1 MSDLTVL
8 IVDDDVYVRESLR
21 ALLESAGY
29 PVREFDNANE
39 VLADSTISQGACLIA
54 DIRMPDMDGLQLQ
67 EELNRRQIGLPV
79 IIMTGHGD
87 VPLAVRAMKAGAV
100 DFLEKPFDGEFMLDT
115 VRRALAL
122 SEQTRD
128 QSALAQLATSRVAL
142 LTPRE
147 KEVLEHLVAGHSNKI
162 IAYELAI
169 SPRTIEI
176 HRGHL
181 MQKMQA
187 RGLSNL
193 IQMALVA
200 GVGPPARRR

>member
-1 MSDLTVL
+1 MSDLSVL
-8 IVDDDVYVRESLR
+8 IVDDDVDVRESLR
-21 ALLESAGY
+21 ALLESGGY
-29 PVREFDNANE
+29 SVREFDNAKK
-39 VLADSTISQGACLIA
+39 VLADTTISQGACLIA

-79 IIMTGHGD
+79 IIITGHGD

-122 SEQTRD
+122 SERTRD
-128 QSALAQLATSRVAL
+128 QAALAQLATSRVAL

-162 IAYELAI
+162 IAYELTI
-169 SPRTIEI
+169 SPRTVEI

-181 MQKMQA
+181 MEKMQA
-187 RGLSNL
+187 RSLSNL
-193 IQMALVA
+193 VQMALVA

>member
-1 MSDLTVL
+1 MSGVSVF
-8 IVDDDVYVRESLR
+8 IVDDDGDVRDSLR
-21 ALLESAGY
+21 ALLESAGHS
-29 PVREFDNANE
+29 VREFDNAKK
-39 VLADSTISQGACLIA
+39 VLDEPDISQASCLIA

-67 EELNRRQIGLPV
+67 EELTRRQIGLPV
-79 IIMTGHGD
+79 IIITGHGD

-115 VRRALAL
+115 VRRALTL
-122 SEQTRD
+122 SERTRD
-128 QSALAQLATSRVAL
+128 QAALAQLAASRMAL

-147 KEVLEHLVAGHSNKI
+147 KDVLEHLVAGHSNKI

-169 SPRTIEI
+169 SPRTVEI

-181 MQKMQA
+181 MEKTQA
-187 RGLSNL
+187 RSLSNL

>member
-1 MSDLTVL
+1 MSDRSVL
-8 IVDDDVYVRESLR
+8 IVDDDADVRESLR
-21 ALLESAGY
+21 ALLESGGY
-29 PVREFDNANE
+29 SVREFDNAHK

-79 IIMTGHGD
+79 IIITGHGD

-122 SEQTRD
+122 SERTRD
-128 QSALAQLATSRVAL
+128 QAALAQLATSRVVL

-162 IAYELAI
+162 IAYELTI
-169 SPRTIEI
+169 SPRTVEI

-181 MQKMQA
+181 MEKMQA
-187 RGLSNL
+187 RSLSNL
-193 IQMALVA
+193 VQMALLA
-200 GVGPPARRR
+200 GVGPPSRRP

>member
-1 MSDLTVL
+1 MSSLPVL
-8 IVDDDVYVRESLR
+8 IIDDDSDVRESLR
-21 ALLESAGY
+21 ALLESGGY
-29 PVREFDNANE
+29 PVRDFDSAKKL
-39 VLADSTISQGACLIA
+39 LAEPDISQASCLIV

-67 EELNRRQIGLPV
+67 EELNRRRIGLPV
-79 IIMTGHGD
+79 IIITGHGD

-115 VRRALAL
+115 VRHALTL
-122 SEQTRD
+122 SKQTRD
-128 QSALAQLATSRVAL
+128 QAALAQLAASRVAL

-169 SPRTIEI
+169 SPRTVEI
-176 HRGHL
+176 HRGNL
-181 MQKMQA
+181 MEKMQA
-187 RGLSNL
+187 RSLSNV

-200 GVGPPARRR
+200 GVGPPAKRH

>member
-1 MSDLTVL
+1 MSGVSVF
-8 IVDDDVYVRESLR
+8 IVDDDGDVRDSLR
-21 ALLESAGY
+21 ALLESAGHS
-29 PVREFDNANE
+29 VREFDNAKK
-39 VLADSTISQGACLIA
+39 VLAEPDIPQASCLIA

-67 EELNRRQIGLPV
+67 EELTRRQIGLPV
-79 IIMTGHGD
+79 IIITGHGD

-115 VRRALAL
+115 VRRALTL
-122 SEQTRD
+122 SERTRD
-128 QSALAQLATSRVAL
+128 QAALAQLAASRMAL

-147 KEVLEHLVAGHSNKI
+147 KDVLEHLVAGHSNKI

-169 SPRTIEI
+169 SPRTVEI

-181 MQKMQA
+181 MEKTQA
-187 RGLSNL
+187 RSLSNL

-200 GVGPPARRR
+200 GVSPPARRR

>member
-1 MSDLTVL
+1 MSGVSVF
-8 IVDDDVYVRESLR
+8 IVDDDGDVRDSLR
-21 ALLESAGY
+21 ALLESAGHS
-29 PVREFDNANE
+29 VREFDNAKK
-39 VLADSTISQGACLIA
+39 VLAEPDISKASCLIA

-79 IIMTGHGD
+79 IIITGHGD

-115 VRRALAL
+115 VRRALTL
-122 SEQTRD
+122 GERTRD
-128 QSALAQLATSRVAL
+128 QAALAQLAASRMAL

-147 KEVLEHLVAGHSNKI
+147 KDVLEHLMAGHSNKI

-169 SPRTIEI
+169 SPRTVEI

-181 MQKMQA
+181 MEKTQA
-187 RGLSNL
+187 RSLSNL

-200 GVGPPARRR
+200 GVSPPARRR

>member
-8 IVDDDVYVRESLR
+8 IVDDDVDVRESLR

-29 PVREFDNANE
+29 PVREFDNANK

-79 IIMTGHGD
+79 IIITGHGD

-100 DFLEKPFDGEFMLDT
+100 DFLEKPFDGEFMLDS

-128 QSALAQLATSRVAL
+128 QAALAQLATSRVAL

-162 IAYELAI
+162 IAYELTI
-169 SPRTIEI
+169 SPRTVEI

-181 MQKMQA
+181 MGKMQA
-187 RGLSNL
+187 RSLSNL

-200 GVGPPARRR
+200 GVGPPVKRR

>member
-8 IVDDDVYVRESLR
+8 IVDDDVDVRESLR
-21 ALLESAGY
+21 ALLESAGH
-29 PVREFDNANE
+29 PVREFDNANK

-128 QSALAQLATSRVAL
+128 QAALAQLAASRVAL

-162 IAYELAI
+162 IAYELTI

>member
-1 MSDLTVL
+1 MPDLSVL
-8 IVDDDVYVRESLR
+8 IVDDDADVRDSLR
-21 ALLESAGY
+21 ALLESAGHS
-29 PVREFDNANE
+29 VREFDNAKK
-39 VLADSTISQGACLIA
+39 VLADPNLSQGSCLIA

-79 IIMTGHGD
+79 IVVTGHGD

-100 DFLEKPFDGEFMLDT
+100 DFLEKPFDGEIMLDT

-122 SEQTRD
+122 SKEASD
-128 QSALAQLATSRVAL
+128 QAALVKLAESRVSL

-147 KEVLEHLVAGHSNKI
+147 KEVLEHLVAGRSNKV

-169 SPRTIEI
+169 SPRTVEI

-181 MQKMQA
+181 MAKTQA
-187 RGLSNL
+187 RSLSNL
-193 IQMALVA
+193 IQMALAA
-200 GVGPPARRR
+200 GIGPPLQGR